1 MRSTLVVSSSRLLN
15 TGLSLVLG
23 MLSATYFGT
32 SVEKDCYLVAQTIPN
47 LVSALLLGGLYA
59 NLLVSL
65 AEVGRGEGISGQ
77 KRFARRTL
85 WHITLMLVPCVLVAV
100 AGARF
105 LIASIAPG
113 LGPGQIDLS
122 AALLR
127 ISVFWLASGVYFT
140 VIRCLFEAR
149 SRFVA
154 PYFTHLLVNLV
165 SLLILVLLVQKIG
178 IFALAAGPVLGG
190 GIAVGLLCLLTGTL
204 RDPGGFSPATSDQAA
219 RDRQQRRFWAA
230 FLPMSIAGNI
240 GPINLLVDNAFASFL
255 RAGSITTLGFAFVIV
270 SNAEMLTSLSLAEVA
285 FPRLAA
291 AAHAGRE
298 ELAATLRSSQRYM
311 LIVTAPL
318 SAGVLV
324 FGAPVA
330 RLLFERG
337 QFLPE
342 STMMVAKLLACYA
355 PEILFMGYLV
365 LLSRVLFATRRLAAL
380 AWTSAGAI
388 SAHALLDYLLIGPF
402 GLPGIALATTGVAL
416 LHVLLLVPLVRRE
429 VGDLQGR
436 GDSLFMVKIVMSA
449 AIMGAVVLVWA
460 TLFER
465 YADVRSETLR
475 LVEVAVGI
483 GLGGGIY
490 TALMHVLRIA
500 EARELFQRLLRF
512 TVGRSRP
519 LDRPPD
525 GVPR

>member
-1 MRSTLVVSSSRLLN
+1 MRSTLVVSGSRLLN

-23 MLSATYFGT
+23 MLSATFFGT

-47 LVSALLLGGLYA
+47 LVSALLLGGLYG

-65 AEVGRGEGISGQ
+65 AEVGRREGISGQ
-77 KRFARRTL
+77 KRFARQML
-85 WHITLMLVPCVLVAV
+85 WHLTLLMTPGVLVAI

-113 LGPGQIDLS
+113 LGPGQIDLG

-127 ISVFWLASGVYFT
+127 ISVFALAAGVYFT

-149 SRFVA
+149 GRFVA
-154 PYFTHLLVNLV
+154 PYFTSVLVNLV
-165 SLLILVLLVQKIG
+165 SLLILVLLVRKIG

-190 GIAVGLLCLLTGTL
+190 GIAVVLLYLLTGKTL
-204 RDPGGFSPATSDQAA
+204 RDPIGFSPAPVDRAI

-291 AAHAGRE
+291 AAQAGRE

-365 LLSRVLFATRRLAAL
+365 LLSRVLFATRRLAPL

-388 SAHALLDYLLIGPF
+388 AANALLDYLLIEPF

-436 GDSLFMVKIVMSA
+436 GDGLFMVKIVMSA

-465 YADVRSETLR
+465 FADVRSETLR

-490 TALMHVLRIA
+490 TALMHALRIA
-500 EARELFQRLLRF
+500 EARDLFQRLLRL
-512 TVGRSRP
+512 TVGRS
-519 LDRPPD
+519 
-525 GVPR
+525 